1 MLFMKQK
8 ISILFL
14 FLFVAFSSVMT
25 ANAQERQVVKG
36 TVRDAATKDPLI
48 GVSISVAGT
57 NQGTVTDADGNY
69 ELSLPSLKS
78 TSLKFSYLGYS
89 PVEIALNGRQEL
101 NVMMKE
107 DVQAISEVVVVG
119 YGQQKKES
127 VIGSIASM
135 DNKSLV
141 SLPVTNITQA
151 LAGKLPGIQIVQTSG
166 EVGND
171 EADIYVRGL
180 GTYGDARPLYVVD
193 GIVRDN
199 ISQIDPNEIQSFNVL
214 KDASATAV
222 YGVKG
227 ANGVI
232 IITTRRGT
240 IGAPTV
246 SFSAQAAMTEPT
258 RIPYPLNAYQTSAL
272 KNMHK
277 FGQHANDDYTALDII
292 QYRTHSSP
300 YSHPDVSWVDEIM
313 KKYSSMQQYN
323 INVSGGTNLLKYF
336 LSGGYLTQD
345 GFYKYDNNTNFSRYN
360 FRSNLDFTISKQFT
374 LAFNLGSRIE
384 KRTNPAAAWY
394 GSWEVYRASFA
405 NSGRLDPVFNPDGS
419 LGGSD
424 SNTSNLVGALRDR
437 GVFKDVKSVVET
449 SLNAKYQMDFIT
461 KGLSA
466 RAQLAF
472 DNSGRNRTLW
482 NKTFAVYHYDVQK
495 DTYKKINEDSY
506 LSYNWADNEFDQK
519 LYLELGL
526 EYARTF
532 DKHSVTGLLLANR
545 NNRLIKTYI
554 GYADQGLVGRITY
567 DYDKRYFGEFNVGYN
582 GSENFAKGKRYG
594 FFPAFAVGWML
605 SNEKFISE
613 SSLSDIISM
622 FKIRSS
628 LGWVGNDKSGDIT
641 TDGYQSQRFEYI
653 QTYSNAGGSAFGI
666 GDTWYP
672 GIRMDNIA
680 NYDVTWEVARKWDV
694 GFNSTFFRELI
705 GLNVDYFNEYRWNI
719 LTNISGITP
728 AYVGAAFKPANVGI
742 VKNQGIELELTH
754 QKHIGKDFAYFI
766 KGNYSFTR
774 NIVEKRAD
782 PAGML
787 PYQKEE
793 GYSIGVPS
801 IYKQTGIFQSYE
813 DIYNNPTQMT
823 LPGGTEVLPGDLKYL
838 DFNHDGMITIADA
851 FRQGYGT
858 VPEIQYG
865 VTLGANYKGF
875 DFNVLFQGSTH
886 AQFQKNWEIMWHFS
900 NNDNVFDKHWYY
912 WSPEISGQEKYV
924 RLYGQWSNNEPGGA
938 YYGSTY
944 SYGSGDYIRLK
955 NLELGYTLPNKL
967 TKKAYMSSVRF
978 YLSGNNVFTWS
989 TEPYLDPDN
998 RDQRGGVMP
1007 PTRAFNIGV
1016 NVNF

>member
-14 FLFVAFSSVMT
+14 FLLFTFSFVMT
-25 ANAQERQVVKG
+25 VSAQDQQTVKG
-36 TVRDAATKDPLI
+36 TVIDATTKEPLI
-48 GVSISVAGT
+48 GVSVSVVGA
-57 NQGTVTDADGNY
+57 NQGTVTNADGKY
-69 ELSLPSLKS
+69 ELSLPSLKNS
-78 TSLKFSYLGYS
+78 SLKFSYLGYL
-89 PVEIALNGRQEL
+89 PVEVALNGRQEL
-101 NVMMKE
+101 NVTMKE
-107 DVQAISEVVVVG
+107 NVQAISEVVIVG

-127 VIGSIASM
+127 VVGSIASM

-141 SLPVTNITQA
+141 AMPVSNITQA

-166 EVGND
+166 EVGKD
-171 EADIYVRGL
+171 EATIYVRGQ

-193 GIVRDN
+193 GIIRDN

-232 IITTRRGT
+232 YITTRRGNT
-240 IGAPTV
+240 GAPSV
-246 SFSAQAAMTEPT
+246 SFTAQAAVTEPT
-258 RIPYPLNAYQTSAL
+258 RIPYPLGSYQAAAL
-272 KNMHK
+272 KNLHK
-277 FGQHANDDYTALDII
+277 FGQHTNDDYTALDMIT
-292 QYRTHSSP
+292 YRTLAGP
-300 YSHPDVSWVDEIM
+300 YSHPDVRWVDEVM
-313 KKYSSMQQYN
+313 KDYSSMQQYN
-323 INVSGGTNLLKYF
+323 INATGGTKLVKYF
-336 LSGGYLTQD
+336 ISGGYLTQN
-345 GFYKYDNNTNFSRYN
+345 GFYKYDDNTNFSRYN
-360 FRSNLDFTISKQFT
+360 FRSNLDFTLSKQFS
-374 LAFNLGSRIE
+374 LSFNLGSRIE

-394 GSWEVYRASFA
+394 GSWEVYRAAFA
-405 NSGRLDPVFNPDGS
+405 TTGRLDPVFNPDGS

-424 SNTSNLVGALRDR
+424 SNTANLVGVLRDR
-437 GVFKDVKSVVET
+437 GIFKDVKSVVET
-449 SLNAKYQMDFIT
+449 GLNAKYKMDFIT

-495 DTYKKINEDSY
+495 DNYKKINEDSY
-506 LSYNWADNEFDQK
+506 LGFNWADNEFDQK
-519 LYLELGL
+519 LYLELGI
-526 EYARTF
+526 EYERTF
-532 DKHSVTGLLLANR
+532 GKHSLTGLFLANR

-594 FFPAFAVGWML
+594 LFPALAVGWMI

-613 SSLSDIISM
+613 SSLADVINM
-622 FKIRSS
+622 LKLRCS
-628 LGWVGNDKSGDIT
+628 LGWVGNDKSGDIA

-653 QTYSNAGGSAFGI
+653 QTYSNAGGATFGR

-680 NYDVTWEVARKWDV
+680 NYDVTWEVARKWDI
-694 GFNSTFFRELI
+694 GFNTSFFRNLI
-705 GLNVDYFNEYRWNI
+705 GFNIDYFNEYRTNI

-728 AYVGAAFKPANVGI
+728 SYVGASFKPANVGI
-742 VKNQGIELELTH
+742 VGNQGIEIDFTH
-754 QKHIGKDFAYFI
+754 QKHFGEDFSYFI

-774 NIVEKRAD
+774 NKVIKKAD
-782 PAGML
+782 PVGML

-793 GYSIGVPS
+793 GYSIGVPNVYRQ
-801 IYKQTGIFQSYE
+801 IGIFQDYGE
-813 DIYNNPTQMT
+813 IYNSPTQMT
-823 LPGGTEVLPGDLKYL
+823 LPGVTEVLPGDLRYY
-838 DFNHDGMITIADA
+838 DFNQDGMITIADA

-886 AQFQKNWEIMWHFS
+886 SQFQKNWEIMWHFS
-900 NNDNVFDKHWYY
+900 NNDNVFNKHWYY
-912 WSPEISGQEKYV
+912 WSPEISGREQYV

-938 YYGSTY
+938 QYGSTY
-944 SYGSGDYIRLK
+944 SYGSGEYIRLK
-955 NLELGYTLPNKL
+955 SLEMGYTLPSKL
-967 TKKAYMSSVRF
+967 TKKVSMSSVRF
-978 YLSGNNVFTWS
+978 YVSGNNVLTWS
-989 TEPYLDPDN
+989 VEPYLDPDN
-998 RDQRGGVMP
+998 RDQRGGLMP
-1007 PTRAFNIGV
+1007 PTRAFNVGFK
-1016 NVNF
+1016 VNF